1 MLKLLSIIGFI
12 IIAGTVRSQSV
23 NIAATSASSVDQL
36 CPNFVFDTLL
46 NYKKGKLAMA
56 DWKGKPVI
64 IDFWA
69 TFCLP
74 CITDIPKLESF
85 KKRFGDSLQVLL
97 VVTDGIEKAAQ
108 FYETRKKANK
118 PLELPCAASTK
129 AHDYFQVRTVS
140 TYVWID
146 DKGYVKAVTDYS
158 QLTEKNV
165 ADFVSKKDIRLKQ
178 VETTAWADYKRYLVT
193 IANEMDSNNVLYN
206 SSLTKY
212 LKGVKGAY
220 KYPPKGVGTVIHAT
234 NAQLFGLYKIAFGD
248 STGALP
254 FGRIVIESAH
264 PEKILSPKEVDYA
277 AWQLDNTYCYELKVP
292 KEKQADILKIMQED
306 LKRLFG
312 YNAYE
317 EYRTQKCWVLTAD
330 KNAPV
335 QADSSAT
342 PKMVYNGAGCS
353 AINCPFAEL
362 FDMIHHYNQEK
373 IILDETGITGNV
385 DVRLQVQM
393 NDMDALK
400 EALKQ
405 YGLHLESKDR
415 SIKMLVIKDPSK

>member
-23 NIAATSASSVDQL
+23 NIAATNASPVDQL

-46 NYKKGKLAMA
+46 NYKKEKIALA

-64 IDFWA
+64 IDFYG

-74 CITDIPKLESF
+74 CITDIPRVENFQKE
-85 KKRFGDSLQVLL
+85 FGDSLQVLL
-97 VVTDGIEKAAQ
+97 VATDGFEKASH
-108 FYETRKKANK
+108 FYETRKKAGK
-118 PLELPCAASTK
+118 PVTLPCAVNRQVVN
-129 AHDYFQVRTVS
+129 YFQVKIVS

-146 DKGYVKAVTDYS
+146 EKGFVKAITDDS
-158 QLTEKNV
+158 QLTEQNIT
-165 ADFVSKKDIRLKQ
+165 AFVHKKDVHLREM
-178 VETTAWADYKRYLVT
+178 ETTAWADYKRYLVT
-193 IANEMDSNNVLYN
+193 IANEMDSNNVVYN

-212 LKGVKGAY
+212 LKGLKATY
-220 KYPPKGVGTVIHAT
+220 KYPPKGAGTVVHAT
-234 NAQLFGLYKIAFGD
+234 NNQIFGLYKIAYGD
-248 STGALP
+248 STGVVP
-254 FGRIVIESAH
+254 FSRIVIESAH
-264 PEKILSPKEVDYA
+264 PEKILSPKGVDYA
-277 AWQLDNTYCYELKVP
+277 IWQLDNTYCYELKVP

-306 LKRLFG
+306 LKRFFG

-317 EYRTQKCWVLTAD
+317 EFRTQKCWVLTAD
-330 KNAPV
+330 NKTHI
-335 QADSSAT
+335 QADGSAT
-342 PKMVYNGAGCS
+342 PKMVYDASGCT
-353 AINCPFAEL
+353 AINRPFADL

-373 IILDETGITGNV
+373 IILDETGITANV

-400 EALKQ
+400 EALKP